1 MEVADDQEAF
11 KAFVKISYDESEP
24 EEVYLH
30 EDWWTNMKGEIDEE
44 DEDKEPEDLG
54 LPSSP
59 QTNVSSSR

>member
-1 MEVADDQEAF
+1 M
-11 KAFVKISYDESEP
+11 
-24 EEVYLH
+24 YLH